1 MSDNAQLHSARFAT
15 LIISLHTQTMILLGK
30 LADPA
35 SGELRR
41 NLNAARGTIDLIDT
55 LAVKT
60 KGNLTTDEDK
70 MIQQMLTEL
79 RLNYVEESNKPEKI
93 EEPAE
98 TPEPSDDDSNDGEKA
113 E

>member
-1 MSDNAQLHSARFAT
+1 MTDDAQLHSARFAT

-60 KGNLTTDEDK
+60 KGNLTPDEDK

-93 EEPAE
+93 EEPTE
-98 TPEPSDDDSNDGEKA
+98 TPESSDDDSNDGEKA